1 MRVCVF
7 WLILLSDVD
16 DSADNG
22 DDVSEKEKWDAK
34 EKRMTETICH
44 RDGRIEEL
52 ERQCQQHSD
61 EAAQLAARFGIDVS
75 FKLRACAAVNLPKLR
90 M

>member
-1 MRVCVF
+1 M
-7 WLILLSDVD
+7 LSDVD

-52 ERQCQQHSD
+52 ERQCKQHSD